1 MIVAQEYRK
10 IKEMGET
17 PEKRE
22 RRRDNLIAQGKSR
35 KFKSDF
41 TATMTK
47 NLAESPGVSI
57 PSAKVQAVGRS
68 KS

>member
-1 MIVAQEYRK
+1 
-10 IKEMGET
+10 MGEM
-17 PEKRE
+17 PEEKE
-22 RRRDNLIAQGKSR
+22 RRRGNLIAQRKSR

-47 NLAESPGVSI
+47 NPTESPGVSI